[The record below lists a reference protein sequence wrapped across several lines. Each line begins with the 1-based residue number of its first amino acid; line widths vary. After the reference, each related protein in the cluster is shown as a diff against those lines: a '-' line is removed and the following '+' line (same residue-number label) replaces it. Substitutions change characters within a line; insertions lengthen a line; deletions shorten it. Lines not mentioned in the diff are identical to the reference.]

1 MGAPQLCDIILCI
14 MKAIIYTTSWC
25 TYCKQAVEYL
35 KSRDIEIIE
44 KDIEANE
51 SAKDEL
57 LEKVGFFS
65 GVPVIDING
74 KILDGFNPSQIDIA
88 LKA

>member
-1 MGAPQLCDIILCI
+1 

>member
-1 MGAPQLCDIILCI
+1 

-25 TYCKQAVEYL
+25 TYCKEAKAYL
-35 KSRDIEIIE
+35 KSKNVDFVE
-44 KDIEANE
+44 KDIEADE
-51 SAKDEL
+51 VAKDEL

-74 KILDGFNPSQIDIA
+74 KLLSGFNPTQIDIA
-88 LKA
+88 LES

>member
-1 MGAPQLCDIILCI
+1 

-25 TYCKQAVEYL
+25 TYCKEAKNYL
-35 KSRDIEIIE
+35 RNKGIEIVE
-44 KDIEANE
+44 KDIEADE

-57 LEKVGFFS
+57 LGKVGFFT

-74 KILDGFNPSQIDIA
+74 KLLDGFNPAQIDLAIEN
-88 LKA
+88 